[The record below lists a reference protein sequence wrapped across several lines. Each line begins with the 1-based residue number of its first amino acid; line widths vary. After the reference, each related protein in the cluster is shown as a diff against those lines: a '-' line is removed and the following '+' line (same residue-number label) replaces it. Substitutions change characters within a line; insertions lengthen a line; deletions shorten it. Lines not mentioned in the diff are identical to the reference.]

1 MSIAENIQKLKK
13 EIPDDITL
21 VAVSKTKPIEDLNQA
36 IKANHLILGE
46 NKALELRDK
55 YNILSKEIQWHYI
68 GHLQT
73 NKVKYIAAFV
83 HLFHAVDSL
92 KLMKEIN
99 KEAVKNNRSI
109 NYLLQFHI
117 AEEESKFGLNIEEA
131 EIILTS
137 EAFKKLE
144 NIQCVG
150 VMGMATYTNDKE
162 QIRKE
167 FKGLKNIFKLLK
179 EKHFYNNI
187 NFKEISMGMTNDYK
201 IAIEEGATILRIGSL
216 IFGERNIH

>member
-1 MSIAENIQKLKK
+1 MNIAENIRKLKK
-13 EIPDDITL
+13 EIPENITL
-21 VAVSKTKPIEDLNQA
+21 VAVSKTKPIEDIKQA
-36 IKANHLILGE
+36 IDANHLILGE

-55 YNILSKEIQWHYI
+55 HEILSKEIQWHYI

-73 NKVKYIAAFV
+73 NKVKYIAPFV

-99 KEAVKNNRSI
+99 KQAVNNNRTI

-117 AEEESKFGLNIEEA
+117 AEEESKFGLNLEEA
-131 EIILTS
+131 TQIIESDLFN
-137 EAFKKLE
+137 ELG

-150 VMGMATYTNDKE
+150 VMGMASYTKDKE

-167 FKGLKNIFKLLK
+167 FKELKSIFNELK
-179 EKHFYNNI
+179 DKCFSNDTS
-187 NFKEISMGMTNDYK
+187 FKEISMGMTNDYQ
-201 IAIEEGATILRIGSL
+201 IAIEEGSTILRIGSL
-216 IFGERNIH
+216 IFGERN

>member
-1 MSIAENIQKLKK
+1 MNIAENIRKLKK
-13 EIPDDITL
+13 EIPENITL
-21 VAVSKTKPIEDLNQA
+21 VAVSKTKPIEDIKQA
-36 IKANHLILGE
+36 IDANHLILGE

-55 YNILSKEIQWHYI
+55 HEILSKEIQWHYI

-73 NKVKYIAAFV
+73 NKVKYIAPFV

-99 KEAVKNNRSI
+99 KQAVNNNRTI

-117 AEEESKFGLNIEEA
+117 AEEESKFGLNLEEA
-131 EIILTS
+131 KQIIES
-137 EAFKKLE
+137 EALQKFN

-150 VMGMATYTNDKE
+150 VMGMATYTSDEE

-167 FKGLKNIFKLLK
+167 FKGLKNTFDLLK
-179 EKHFYNNI
+179 KKHFSNDI
-187 NFKEISMGMTNDYK
+187 NFKEISMGMTNDYR

-216 IFGERNIH
+216 IFGQRN